1 MAGRNDRAIA
11 NALTAVAQALQGNQ
25 NQQGGND
32 ERRLE
37 RFMKQEPPKFN
48 GGHNPDD
55 AYKWLQEIERI
66 FRVMEA
72 TDAQK
77 VMMATHRLTDEAD
90 FWWDNTRERMIAV
103 GTLMTWNNFKN
114 EFLAKYFP
122 ADAMTKKEIEFLKL
136 EQGSMTVAEYA
147 RKFEELSR
155 FCPHINAVGAEG
167 SKCVKFEGGL
177 RPEIKKAVGYQE
189 IRNFAALVNKS
200 RIYEED
206 SKASSRYYKAS
217 SEKRHADQNRN
228 KPYDKSRVDQEGKQ
242 KSANGRETSGGGNS
256 NPSRCFKCGEI
267 GHHVAECQETKSK
280 CFRCGRLGHMA
291 NECRSSTVTCF
302 RCGEPGHTRPQCGK
316 PKRGPDTT
324 PAKGK
329 VFALLGDGP
338 NT

>member
-1 MAGRNDRAIA
+1 
-11 NALTAVAQALQGNQ
+11 
-25 NQQGGND
+25 
-32 ERRLE
+32 
-37 RFMKQEPPKFN
+37 
-48 GGHNPDD
+48 
-55 AYKWLQEIERI
+55 
-66 FRVMEA
+66 
-72 TDAQK
+72 
-77 VMMATHRLTDEAD
+77 HRLTDEAD

-136 EQGSMTVAEYA
+136 EQGM
-147 RKFEELSR
+147 
-155 FCPHINAVGAEG
+155 GAEG

-217 SEKRHADQNRN
+217 SEKRHAGQNRN
-228 KPYDKSRVDQEGKQ
+228 KPYDKSREDQEGKQ
-242 KSANGRETSGGGNS
+242 KTANGRETSGGGNS
-256 NPSRCFKCGEI
+256 NSSRCFKCGEI

-316 PKRGPDTT
+316 PK
-324 PAKGK
+324 
-329 VFALLGDGP
+329 
-338 NT
+338 